1 MTPWRRWAF
10 AVALVL
16 APYASCPAPAEDEAI
31 EARKRDLAGVEQRVQ
46 DLEQDLEARRG
57 RRQSLLAELE
67 RRERD
72 IADLANAGRQL
83 EAMIREQER
92 ALGELE
98 AQLESERRELQRQRA
113 DLGDLLRSA
122 YAMGRGDR
130 IRMLLN
136 QEDVARLS
144 RVMSYYGSL
153 NRYRTERIEDVTARA
168 RRLEGLS
175 REAAEETERLSRLAG
190 RQDDTRL
197 RLLAANAE
205 RTTLLAALDQTIST
219 EQERVADLRADAE
232 GLRQLVEHLERRA
245 RALPEAEVRQESI
258 ADRRG
263 RLVWPLQ
270 GGNLRARFGRPK
282 GDGGQQWD
290 GVVIAVP
297 EGAEVR
303 AVHHGRVAYADWLR
317 GFGLLIIIEHDDG
330 YMTLYGH
337 NQTLLK
343 EQGEW
348 VAADDVIA
356 LSGGS
361 GGRQSAGLYFAIRH
375 DGRPLNP
382 EHWCQGRSTAG
393 RRWGS
398 ASGPGVASEAAE
410 HTVDSSIQQSSRAR
424 GRAEKACSCDS
435 ALSRSIQVAVIS
447 K

>member
-1 MTPWRRWAF
+1 MTACRHRAF
-10 AVALVL
+10 VVVL
-16 APYASCPAPAEDEAI
+16 ALAPSVSDAAGAEEEAI
-31 EARKRDLAGVEQRVQ
+31 EARKRDLAGVEQRVEE
-46 DLEQDLEARRG
+46 LEQDLDARRSH
-57 RRQSLLAELE
+57 RLSLLAELE
-67 RRERD
+67 RSERD

-83 EAMIREQER
+83 EAMIGEQER
-92 ALGELE
+92 ALEELE
-98 AQLESERRELQRQRA
+98 TQLESERRELKRQRSA
-113 DLGDLLRSA
+113 LGDLLRSA

-144 RVMSYYGSL
+144 RVMSYYGAL
-153 NRYRTERIEDVTARA
+153 NRYRTERIENVAARA
-168 RRLEGLS
+168 HRLEGLS
-175 REAAEETERLSRLAG
+175 REAAAETERLSRMAA
-190 RQDDTRL
+190 RQEDTRR
-197 RLLAANAE
+197 RLLAAKAQRE
-205 RTTLLAALDQTIST
+205 TLLAALEQTIST
-219 EQERVADLRADAE
+219 EQERVADLKADAE

-245 RALPEAEVRQESI
+245 RALPEAEVRQETI

-270 GGNLRARFGRPK
+270 GGELLARFGRPK
-282 GDGGQQWD
+282 DGGDQHWD

-348 VAADDVIA
+348 VAEDDVIA

-361 GGRQSAGLYFAIRH
+361 GGRRSAGLYFAIRH
-375 DGRPLNP
+375 NGRPLDP
-382 EHWCQGRSTAG
+382 EHWCRGRGTAG
-393 RRWGS
+393 RGRG
-398 ASGPGVASEAAE
+398 AVPGPSVASRAAE
-410 HTVDSSIQQSSRAR
+410 HTLDSSIQKSSHAPVR
-424 GRAEKACSCDS
+424 
-435 ALSRSIQVAVIS
+435 
-447 K
+447 